1 MAVMVV
7 AVMVM
12 AVVLPVLEEAL
23 LSELFNPGI
32 HTSLGEVCLVPLIK
46 HQTNELAPASFG
58 RSVIVAI
65 HGGIPI
71 HGGTRI
77 LDLVVELTC
86 SITKVLSITI
96 LVTRTE
102 YGHFLSLHVN
112 VRKHIVHPLVP
123 GGPGALF
130 IRPRV
135 VCGSTHDDGIT
146 VAEVPG
152 EGIPLGI
159 LSDQSGGAD
168 SQGPA
173 EVPGGDLRAPIA
185 AAEVEAHTTLRVRLG
200 TPVEPIRGGGRSRG
214 RQRGHGHFIGVATVD
229 GITVIMEAGNPD
241 LISLGTQQ
249 FLSVGSAA
257 LMGDLVGIVVGAV
270 VVHAAIPAVNG
281 VLGIARILLIIGGV
295 SLVEGVDVARHHAL
309 GGTAKVERR
318 GVLTDHAVAQIPE
331 GGIFHG
337 MLSSHRAEERGGG
350 REDHPAVPE
359 AGLGGRGLGQGQRMR
374 DGAKPAAFLENRV
387 EVLVHAVSK
396 HDDQVIHSHV
406 EVHLDGRSVFEL
418 NEEATC
424 RLVILLTRSEE
435 KGQPLINVPI
445 DRRIRLA
452 GIARLLHLGSVVR
465 MEVFEMITLVDHG
478 LHVELVPA
486 LGGQDGRPP
495 GVAAQTG
502 RQRLRRSLHAGAEG
516 GYCGTQAGAHPR
528 VLGAGL
534 ELLRRAGQGAG
545 ADGDPPRAVV
555 ERELWRSHLLSVDAR
570 LQLAEHLGLV

>member
-1 MAVMVV
+1 M

-12 AVVLPVLEEAL
+12 AVMVVTVVLPFLEETL
-23 LSELFNPGI
+23 LSELFNPSI

-102 YGHFLSLHVN
+102 HGHFLSLHVN

-130 IRPRV
+130 VRPRV

-185 AAEVEAHTTLRVRLG
+185 AAEVQAHATLRVRLG
-200 TPVEPIRGGGRSRG
+200 APVEPIRGGGRSRG
-214 RQRGHGHFIGVATVD
+214 RQRGHGHFIRIATVD
-229 GITVIMEAGNPD
+229 GITVIVEAGNPD

-249 FLSVGSAA
+249 LLSVSGAA
-257 LMGDLVGIVVGAV
+257 LMGDLVGIVVSAV
-270 VVHAAIPAVNG
+270 VVHAAIPAVDG
-281 VLGIARILLIIGGV
+281 VLGITGILLVVGSV
-295 SLVEGVDVARHHAL
+295 SRIEGVDVARHHAF
-309 GGTAKVERR
+309 GGTAQVEGG
-318 GVLTDHAVAQIPE
+318 GVLPDHAVAQIPE

-359 AGLGGRGLGQGQRMR
+359 AGLGG
-374 DGAKPAAFLENRV
+374 
-387 EVLVHAVSK
+387 
-396 HDDQVIHSHV
+396 
-406 EVHLDGRSVFEL
+406 
-418 NEEATC
+418 
-424 RLVILLTRSEE
+424 
-435 KGQPLINVPI
+435 
-445 DRRIRLA
+445 
-452 GIARLLHLGSVVR
+452 
-465 MEVFEMITLVDHG
+465 
-478 LHVELVPA
+478 
-486 LGGQDGRPP
+486 
-495 GVAAQTG
+495 
-502 RQRLRRSLHAGAEG
+502 
-516 GYCGTQAGAHPR
+516 
-528 VLGAGL
+528 
-534 ELLRRAGQGAG
+534 
-545 ADGDPPRAVV
+545 
-555 ERELWRSHLLSVDAR
+555 
-570 LQLAEHLGLV
+570 